1 MLSDIRH
8 CILATDLA
16 LFFGNR
22 ARLKDIVESGNFKWE
37 SKDHRQMLMAASMT
51 ACDLC
56 SMYKPWE
63 LQLQLV
69 HVIMEEFW
77 LQGDEE
83 KAQGSTPIPMMDRD
97 KRDQLPTS
105 QVGFLVGICLP
116 CYELMSLVL
125 PETVPMVEGAK
136 ANLKRWQEMADEQEA
151 IQGRKEKERLAL
163 TQTKER
169 K

>member
-37 SKDHRQMLMAASMT
+37 SKDHRRLAKAIMMT
-51 ACDLC
+51 SCDLC
-56 SMYKPWE
+56 ASAKPWDI
-63 LQLQLV
+63 QLDTV
-69 HVIMEEFW
+69 KVIFEEFYV
-77 LQGDEE
+77 QGDQE
-83 KAQGSTPIPMMDRD
+83 KDKGQTPIPMMDRD
-97 KRDQLPTS
+97 KAHELPKLE
-105 QVGFLVGICLP
+105 VGFLVGICLP